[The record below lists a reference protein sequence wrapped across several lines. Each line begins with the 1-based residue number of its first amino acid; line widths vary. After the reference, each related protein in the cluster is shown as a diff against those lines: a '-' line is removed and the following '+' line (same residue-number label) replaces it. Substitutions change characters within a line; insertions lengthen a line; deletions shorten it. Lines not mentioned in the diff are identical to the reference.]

1 MIFRRY
7 ASKGRKLANSESIEL
22 FLSLPQEQA
31 YVIRQ
36 KLIEALGAEATNNV
50 RNKIGD
56 AVAEIARQYSDGSA
70 CPGVDPAH
78 PMHFR
83 LKIPKLTI
91 YRATMAGDPRCIV
104 YSQHVEGGWAT
115 RDRLPNILNNPWY
128 YRKTTRGYSSVSFY
142 QGFQG

>member
-1 MIFRRY
+1 M
-7 ASKGRKLANSESIEL
+7 EL

-56 AVAEIARQYSDGSA
+56 AVAEIAREYSDGSA
-70 CPGVDPAH
+70 CPGVDPPPIH
-78 PMHFR
+78 LR
-83 LKIPKLTI
+83 VKIQKLMKH
-91 YRATMAGDPRCIV
+91 RATMAGNPG
-104 YSQHVEGGWAT
+104 YSLHAQHFEGGWTA
-115 RDRLPNILNNPWY
+115 RDRLPNIFHNPWHH
-128 YRKTTRGYSSVSFY
+128 RKATRGYSSFSFY